1 VREWRSEKI
10 GKWRK
15 EMEGREKTLNRR
27 GMLGKGREEG
37 CGERTGE
44 GEEGGDQGGDGW
56 IE

>member
-1 VREWRSEKI
+1 
-10 GKWRK
+10 
-15 EMEGREKTLNRR
+15 MEGREKTLNRR